1 MRVLHVIPSLSQVH
15 GGPTRALTL
24 MEQALTEL
32 GVTVETVSTDDDGAG
47 RRNGKPCEV
56 PLQENGVTR
65 RYFCKRLD
73 FYKVAPGMALWLARH
88 ARDYDLLHIHALFS
102 FSTIAAAWAAHRA
115 GVPYVLR
122 PLGTLTRYGVTQ
134 RRPWLK
140 RLSLACLEGPA
151 LRRAA
156 AVHFT
161 SEDEMR
167 EAAEC
172 GVPMK
177 GVVIPLGVEEPL
189 PSDDALVRTHF
200 AALGDAPYLLFL
212 SRLDPKKNV
221 EGLLRALRE
230 LLDCHGLRPRNDEAD
245 VIAPYEAAVIANE
258 VKQSMRPGYMDCRA
272 SLAVTGSGSRS
283 ANSAVPGHGARDD
296 NAGVKLLIAG
306 DGSPEYVA
314 SLKAFASE
322 LGLADR
328 VVWAGHIDGALK
340 ASALAGAELFVLPSF
355 SENFGIAAAEAL
367 MAGLPCVLGQGVA
380 ISQDVVKAGAG
391 LAVLPDA
398 ASIAAGLL
406 QVMADSET
414 RSQMSKAA
422 VQLAR
427 QHYSAQAMGQNLLR
441 LYESLV

>member
-1 MRVLHVIPSLSQVH
+1 VRVLHVIPSLSQVH

-88 ARDYDLLHIHALFS
+88 VRDYDLLHIHALFS

-151 LRRAA
+151 LKRAA

-177 GVVIPLGVEEPL
+177 GVVIPLGIEAAI
-189 PSDDALVRTHF
+189 PSDDTLVRTHF
-200 AALGDAPYLLFL
+200 VALGNAPYLLFL

-230 LLDCHGLRPRNDEAD
+230 LLDCHGLRPRNDEAA
-245 VIAPYEAAVIANE
+245 VIAHYEAAVIANE
-258 VKQSMRPGYMDCRA
+258 VKQSMPPGSPRRYA
-272 SLAVTGSGSRS
+272 S
-283 ANSAVPGHGARDD
+283 RDD
-296 NAGVKLLIAG
+296 DAGVSDKAGVKLLIAG

-422 VQLAR
+422 AQLAHR
-427 QHYSAQAMGQNLLR
+427 HYSAQAMGQNLLR
-441 LYESLV
+441 LYEGLV